1 MRRMNVDL
9 GIWSR
14 LSRVVIFLLLLA
26 GLIGVAVWYRPLIK
40 HNEALRKRIFDLE
53 TQVQREEQ
61 DNRKLEA
68 AIKAIQTDPRT
79 VERVAR
85 EKLNWAKPGETVIR
99 FEEPPRAALPAQTE
113 RPASTAPLT
122 LGKTR

>member
-1 MRRMNVDL
+1 MGRGLLKCATMNVDL

-61 DNRKLEA
+61 ENRRLEA
-68 AIKAIQTDPRT
+68 TIKAMQTDPRT
-79 VERVAR
+79 VERAVR
-85 EKLNWAKPGETVIR
+85 EKLNWSKPGETVIR
-99 FEEPPRAALPAQTE
+99 FEEPAASA
-113 RPASTAPLT
+113 APS
-122 LGKTR
+122 R